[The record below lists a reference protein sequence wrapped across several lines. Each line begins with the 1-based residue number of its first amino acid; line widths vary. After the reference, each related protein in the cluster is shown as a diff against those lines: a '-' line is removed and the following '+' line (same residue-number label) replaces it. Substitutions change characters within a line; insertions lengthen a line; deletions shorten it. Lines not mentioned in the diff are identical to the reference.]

1 MEEALVMPST
11 PVLIYGLFVLLFILI
26 AIPAGRMIDKAN
38 KETDESIRLLLKR
51 RDERLQIASV
61 ETRFQAVSN
70 GKGHRLWEPPLQP
83 PHERSKPMGSST
95 H

>member
-1 MEEALVMPST
+1 MIAVRWYGCCWVILDEPRGYSMNKLIHCSIMEVALVMPST

-51 RDERLQIASV
+51 RDELRQITSD
-61 ETRFQAVSN
+61 SDY
-70 GKGHRLWEPPLQP
+70 
-83 PHERSKPMGSST
+83 
-95 H
+95 

>member
-1 MEEALVMPST
+1 MEVALVLPST

-51 RDERLQIASV
+51 RDELRHINSD
-61 ETRFQAVSN
+61 SDC
-70 GKGHRLWEPPLQP
+70 
-83 PHERSKPMGSST
+83 
-95 H
+95 